1 MKLNAEA
8 VRDVLLYLEQNLEYN
23 DTEYEAQKII
33 EPISVQT
40 LVKVLTPSKHY
51 TDNEVRYAVKK
62 LWENQMIHAKV
73 STGTHGNFLNFQVL
87 DITWSGHEFLNNVR
101 PQTIWEITKDKASKL
116 GGMSIKMLS
125 FLSSTIIQAVASN
138 HELIQSI
145 VNNLK

>member
-33 EPISVQT
+33 KPISMQAIVEA
-40 LVKVLTPSKHY
+40 LGSSEHY
-51 TDNEVRYAVKK
+51 TDNEIRYAVKK
-62 LWENQMIHAKV
+62 LWENQMINAKAP
-73 STGTHGNFLNFQVL
+73 TGTHGEFLNFQVF

-101 PQTIWEITKDKASKL
+101 PQTIWEATKEKAGKL

-138 HELIQSI
+138 PELVQSI
-145 VNNLK
+145 VNGLK

>member
-40 LVKVLTPSKHY
+40 LVKVLTPSEHY
-51 TDNEVRYAVKK
+51 TDDEIRYAVKK

-73 STGTHGNFLNFQVL
+73 STGTRGDFFK
-87 DITWSGHEFLNNVR
+87 F
-101 PQTIWEITKDKASKL
+101 
-116 GGMSIKMLS
+116 
-125 FLSSTIIQAVASN
+125 SSA
-138 HELIQSI
+138 
-145 VNNLK
+145 